1 MHSFDEKHFR
11 YLLWVIVE
19 RLMPPKT
26 DVETLKYTNKNWAAL
41 HVCLIHLDY
50 NALNW
55 IFCAIS
61 TFDVDFFF
69 FVEKL
74 NFNF

>member
-26 DVETLKYTNKNWAAL
+26 DVEILKYTNKNWAAL

-61 TFDVDFFF
+61 TFDVHVFFF
-69 FVEKL
+69 FFLWK
-74 NFNF
+74 N